1 MRKRCD
7 RASWVLFLQNFLT
20 CPNLSHPQHFL
31 VRVAWIIL
39 GLPSSTASKL
49 TSAERDSYCF
59 SPLFSKTPACG
70 WRPSLSR
77 IGMISLFGETSA
89 PPFLLLAAGM
99 RSFMAQLLPSFPE
112 RATTIVSPK
121 RASSSRVARCKVAAC
136 RSVFSRIATDG
147 ATGSTLRFLNTLER
161 LFANAI
167 EKKSILRSRT
177 KFIQKGRNLNGC
189 TISAVDSQMNPIKDS
204 TVK

>member
-20 CPNLSHPQHFL
+20 CPNLSPPQHFL
-31 VRVAWIIL
+31 VHVAWIIL

-49 TSAERDSYCF
+49 TSAERESYCF
-59 SPLFSKTPACG
+59 SPLLSKTPACG
-70 WRPSLSR
+70 WRPSFYR

-89 PPFLLLAAGM
+89 LPFLLLAAGM
-99 RSFMAQLLPSFPE
+99 RSFMAQLLPSFSE
-112 RATTIVSPK
+112 RATTSVSPK
-121 RASSSRVARCKVAAC
+121 RASSLTARLARCKVAAC

-161 LFANAI
+161 LFAN
-167 EKKSILRSRT
+167 EKIHEEE
-177 KFIQKGRNLNGC
+177 Q
-189 TISAVDSQMNPIKDS
+189 DSSPD
-204 TVK
+204 